1 MADFVDQSLQLIF
14 NVSAIAVLFPF
25 FVCLLFLLSL
35 ALFVFP
41 FCLASLVLLFFSKS
55 ISDAWVLV

>member
-14 NVSAIAVLFPF
+14 NVSAIAVLLPF

-41 FCLASLVLLFFSKS
+41 FCLASLVLLFCHINS
-55 ISDAWVLV
+55 